1 MPTFRPIKILTL
13 SIFFI
18 FLHSFLVLENAS
30 NLNPQGYE
38 GANTG
43 QSTSFEGKGT
53 VIGESD
59 RDTNESSQI
68 DTTLDGLTPMD
79 CDI

>member
-1 MPTFRPIKILTL
+1 L
-13 SIFFI
+13 
-18 FLHSFLVLENAS
+18 
-30 NLNPQGYE
+30 
-38 GANTG
+38 
-43 QSTSFEGKGT
+43 EGKGT

-59 RDTNESSQI
+59 RETNESSQI